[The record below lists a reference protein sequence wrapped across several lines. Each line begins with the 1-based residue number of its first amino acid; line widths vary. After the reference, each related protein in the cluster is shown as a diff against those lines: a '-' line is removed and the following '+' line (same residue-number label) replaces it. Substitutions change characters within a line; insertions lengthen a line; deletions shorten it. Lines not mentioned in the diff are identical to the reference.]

1 VKVELLGFWFCLV
14 HVARHEISEKF
25 FSRCGGAQVKL
36 NVEVT
41 FASPSRSFQSNL
53 CPRCFVPSLKFHS
66 LLQIENPTHDEQ
78 QSRKVNFKQTSDG
91 LHIFPHRL
99 IDLFR

>member
-1 VKVELLGFWFCLV
+1 MSFNPFLHCDCTSLVTLVERHHVKVELLGFWFFLV

-41 FASPSRSFQSNL
+41 FAPPSRSF
-53 CPRCFVPSLKFHS
+53 
-66 LLQIENPTHDEQ
+66 
-78 QSRKVNFKQTSDG
+78 
-91 LHIFPHRL
+91 
-99 IDLFR
+99 

>member
-1 VKVELLGFWFCLV
+1 VKVELLGFWFFLV

-41 FASPSRSFQSNL
+41 FAPPSRSF
-53 CPRCFVPSLKFHS
+53 
-66 LLQIENPTHDEQ
+66 
-78 QSRKVNFKQTSDG
+78 
-91 LHIFPHRL
+91 
-99 IDLFR
+99 